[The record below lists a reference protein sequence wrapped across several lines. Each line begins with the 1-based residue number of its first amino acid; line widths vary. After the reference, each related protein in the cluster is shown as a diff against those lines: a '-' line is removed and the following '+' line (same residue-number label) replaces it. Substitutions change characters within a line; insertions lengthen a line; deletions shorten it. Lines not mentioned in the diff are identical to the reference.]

1 MQHYNSRFVVFEF
14 KNYTE
19 KIYQNL
25 IYITQKYLYNAA
37 LRNIAIIT
45 SRNGFSDNAYKA
57 ATSILTKDGKLIMD
71 LTDDDLITMLMMK
84 ADEQDPSDYLLD
96 KLQTF
101 LMSISI

>member
-1 MQHYNSRFVVFEF
+1 
-14 KNYTE
+14 
-19 KIYQNL
+19 
-25 IYITQKYLYNAA
+25 
-37 LRNIAIIT
+37 
-45 SRNGFSDNAYKA
+45 
-57 ATSILTKDGKLIMD
+57 MD